1 MRDDFAAASDNAI
14 KYEEDLGDLRE
25 NFIIITK
32 QLLADKKV
40 QQYIVRTS
48 MNEDEVHIAELAI
61 NLANEEFSEDNNDL
75 KEAEQKI
82 KEAKT
87 KVASHKEALK
97 NMRKSRG
104 HAETSLYT
112 RVENVLKTYGISK
125 ESYHGGQL
133 AGNACRILVEKIGEI
148 GVELYQV
155 IMEHHTSPTLT
166 AATVKSKVE
175 DLLKIFGLID
185 AAFASLMAI
194 DPNPSELATA
204 EKKCWYSDEGMT
216 EATNSYDAQ
225 GSRYG
230 APCH

>member
-14 KYEEDLGDLRE
+14 KCEEDLEDLRE

-40 QQYIVRTS
+40 QQDIVRTS
-48 MNEDEVHIAELAI
+48 MIEDEVHDAELAI
-61 NLANEEFSEDNNDL
+61 SIANEEFSEDNNDF
-75 KEAEQKI
+75 KEAEKKF

-87 KVASHKEALK
+87 KVASHKEVLN
-97 NMRKSRG
+97 NMRKARG
-104 HAETSLYT
+104 HAQTSLYT
-112 RVENVLKTYGISK
+112 WVKDVLKKYSISK
-125 ESYHGGQL
+125 ESYHGGL
-133 AGNACRILVEKIGEI
+133 LDGNACRILVEKIGEI

-166 AATVKSKVE
+166 EATVKSKFE
-175 DLLKIFGLID
+175 DLFKIFGLID

-204 EKKCWYSDEGMT
+204 EKSVGILMK
-216 EATNSYDAQ
+216 
-225 GSRYG
+225 
-230 APCH
+230 